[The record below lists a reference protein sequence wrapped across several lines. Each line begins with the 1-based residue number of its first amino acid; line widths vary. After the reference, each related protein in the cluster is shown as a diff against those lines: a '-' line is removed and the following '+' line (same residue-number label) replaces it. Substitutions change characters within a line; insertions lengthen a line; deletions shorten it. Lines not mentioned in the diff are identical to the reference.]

1 MHLKRQEV
9 PKNWPIFRKG
19 TKYVVRPKYDAQ
31 RGVPVLIALRDML
44 KVAQNRKEAKRIIHL
59 RQVLMNNKPVSDE
72 KNSIT
77 LFDTITLIPMK
88 KHYRLEILNGGK
100 FSFTEIKENEANHK
114 IVKLVNKKTLKG
126 KKTQLNCEDGRN
138 FISDI
143 KCEVNDSVLV
153 NFKDKKIEKCIP
165 LKEDANVFVFLG
177 KHSGK
182 SGLVKKIYKEKR
194 VAEIDVEGKTISV
207 LIKQFMVIK

>member
-59 RQVLMNNKPVSDE
+59 RQVLMNNKQVSDE
-72 KNSIT
+72 KNSVT

>member
-59 RQVLMNNKPVSDE
+59 RQVLMNNKQVSDE

-114 IVKLVNKKTLKG
+114 IVKLVNKKTLK
-126 KKTQLNCEDGRN
+126 
-138 FISDI
+138 
-143 KCEVNDSVLV
+143 
-153 NFKDKKIEKCIP
+153 
-165 LKEDANVFVFLG
+165 
-177 KHSGK
+177 
-182 SGLVKKIYKEKR
+182 
-194 VAEIDVEGKTISV
+194 
-207 LIKQFMVIK
+207 